1 MTRCAALVCLG
12 LFVVPFGML
21 GQQGPLDFG
30 RWKNF
35 TDMKTVRGI
44 MATQE
49 GVWAATSGGLF
60 LYTPSSGEFTKF
72 TNAEGLS
79 SNDLTAVA
87 VDGGGR
93 VWVGAFDG
101 SINVYDPRTRL
112 WREIMA
118 VKESD
123 RIQKGIRTFLV
134 NGDTLLIGTDFG
146 ITVFLL
152 SRFEFG
158 DTYATFGFPT
168 QAKINDLLIHRNRI
182 WAATDLGVVSALLSA
197 PNLSSPTA
205 WSRYE
210 TAEGL
215 PSRNATSIAAFSDTI
230 LVGTASG
237 LAALAG
243 NTFQTMGSTNG
254 KIIVDLVA
262 RANDMLVVWNESQ
275 GYSVASLAR
284 PSATPSTLATNLVT
298 SASGLVLQPSSSG
311 FSVGTTT
318 KGVAGWTG
326 AAWVYVAPNGPQSNL
341 FSSIV
346 VDDNGVLWGASGIS
360 TRGLGFYSYDP
371 AAPEGEQWR
380 NYTVADYPVMQTND
394 YYKVS
399 LGANGSVWVSSWG
412 RGVLELVGDSI
423 KRRLDQTT
431 QPALAGS
438 VPQDP
443 NYVVVGGVAV
453 DLKGNT
459 WIVNRT
465 AVNGR
470 HLMRVSNDGSVKYH
484 SAPSNGLFTNI
495 VIDRNNTKWLA
506 NAEPNNKPATGLY
519 YFNEDTLVAGTRFT
533 GGWGLMTQ
541 TDGLPNSTILSLAVD
556 VNGDVCVGTDFGMKI
571 ITDPLNPRVSSSGTT
586 SFPLRGQSIQAIAV
600 DAVNNKW
607 VGTKEGVLVVTP
619 DGVHFLAQ
627 YTVLSTGGKL
637 VDNDVRC
644 IAIDQR
650 RGIVYLG
657 TEKGLSS
664 LEIKPVQMERNLT
677 SLDIGPNP
685 FVIPSSLQLTIRN
698 LVSESSVK
706 ILTISGTLVTEFQAQ
721 GGGRA
726 FWDGRDRRGELVPS
740 GVYLVVGFAENG
752 NQVIASKVAVVRR

>member
-1 MTRCAALVCLG
+1 MIRCAALVYLG
-12 LFVVPFGML
+12 LSVAPVGVL
-21 GQQGPLDFG
+21 GQQSPLDFG

-49 GVWAATSGGLF
+49 GVWAATSGGIF
-60 LYTPSSGEFTKF
+60 FSAPSSGKFTKF

-87 VDGGGR
+87 IDGVGR

-101 SINVYDPRTRL
+101 SINVYDPQSHT

-118 VKESD
+118 IKESN
-123 RIQKGIRTFLV
+123 RIQKGVRTFLAR
-134 NGDTLLIGTDFG
+134 GDTLLIGTDFW

-168 QAKINDLLIHRNRI
+168 QAKINDLLIHKNRI
-182 WAATDLGVVSALLSA
+182 WAATDLGVVSAPLSA

-205 WSRYE
+205 WTRYE
-210 TAEGL
+210 TTEGL
-215 PSRNATSIAAFSDTI
+215 PTKNATSIAAFNDTI

-243 NTFQTMGSTNG
+243 NTFQTVGSTNG

-262 RANDMLVVWNESQ
+262 RASDVLVVWNEQQ
-275 GYSVASLAR
+275 GYSVATLAR
-284 PSATPSTLATNLVT
+284 PSAVPSVLATNVTT
-298 SASGLVLQPSSSG
+298 SASTMSLPPSSSG
-311 FSVGTTT
+311 FWVGTTT
-318 KGVAGWTG
+318 KGIAGWTG
-326 AAWVYVAPNGPQSNL
+326 SAWEYAAPNGPESNL

-371 AAPEGEQWR
+371 AALEGEQWR
-380 NYTVADYPVMQTND
+380 NYTVADYAVMQTND

-399 LGANGSVWVSSWG
+399 LGTSGSVWVSSWG
-412 RGVLELVGDSI
+412 RGVVELARDSI
-423 KRRLDQTT
+423 QRRLDQTT
-431 QPALAGS
+431 QPALSGS

-453 DLKGNT
+453 DSKGGT

-470 HLMRVSNDGSVKYH
+470 HLMRISDDGSVKYH
-484 SAPSNGLFTNI
+484 SAPSSGLFTNI

-541 TDGLPNSTILSLAVD
+541 TDGLPNSTILSMAVD
-556 VNGDVCVGTDFGMKI
+556 ADGDVCIGTDFGMKI
-571 ITDPLNPRVSSSGTT
+571 INDPLNPRASSSGTT

-607 VGTKEGVLVVTP
+607 VGTKEGVIVVSP
-619 DGVHFLAQ
+619 DGVQFLSQ
-627 YTVLSTGGKL
+627 YTVISTGGKL
-637 VDNDVRC
+637 VDNDVRS

-664 LEIKPVQMERNLT
+664 LEIKPVLMERNLT

-685 FVIPSSLQLTIRN
+685 FMIPSNLQLTIRN

-706 ILTISGTLVTEFQAQ
+706 ILTINGTLVTEFQAQ

-726 FWDGRDRRGELVPS
+726 FWDGRDQRGELVPS
-740 GVYLVVGFAENG
+740 GVYFIVGFAENG
-752 NQVIASKVAVVRR
+752 NQVTTSKVAVVRR